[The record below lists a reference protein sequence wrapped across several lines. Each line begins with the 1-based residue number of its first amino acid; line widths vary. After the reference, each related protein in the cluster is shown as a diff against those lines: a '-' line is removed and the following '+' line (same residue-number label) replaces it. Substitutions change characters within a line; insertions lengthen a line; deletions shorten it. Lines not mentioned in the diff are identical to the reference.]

1 MLNIV
6 RDALQQII
14 NDIDSGNTNIS
25 QEQQLQILNI
35 LNPERLSRTESADY
49 LGVSKS
55 TFDNYV
61 KKGLIPSGTKKYGV
75 LGKLWNKFDLDNFK
89 NK

>member
-1 MLNIV
+1 
-6 RDALQQII
+6 
-14 NDIDSGNTNIS
+14 
-25 QEQQLQILNI
+25 LQILNI

-61 KKGLIPSGTKKYGV
+61 KKGLIPSGTKK
-75 LGKLWNKFDLDNFK
+75 
-89 NK
+89 